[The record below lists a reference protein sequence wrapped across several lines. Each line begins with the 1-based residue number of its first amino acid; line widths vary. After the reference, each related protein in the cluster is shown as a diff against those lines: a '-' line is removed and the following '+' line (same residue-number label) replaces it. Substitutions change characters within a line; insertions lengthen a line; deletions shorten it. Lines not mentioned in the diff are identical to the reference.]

1 MINTSNVHEKLIK
14 KLPALSNDVINQLKI
29 LSSYEDAIL
38 LPNNKIIDLSK
49 YSFNVEDTQYSLNLP
64 SNKSN
69 SIFYFDENIGTGNYY
84 EIEGF
89 KYLIKKEFQQQLRY
103 YNINIEYRL
112 EDDIGIELFI
122 LEYENN
128 EIINIIK
135 INENTDFQT
144 LENTEYFKVC
154 TKFSGTGLIYNINIQ
169 VVEKQRE
176 ILNEMTINFKADDF
190 YNTAKE
196 LEIIQTND
204 GVNISVDKN
213 DKKHIYI
220 SYAEN
225 NNKFTLIPVSN
236 IFENIT
242 FDKELM
248 TNLSIN
254 KDDTLEVIPMLIEY
268 NEEEKLSIKNLS
280 VVNQEILNFKEETKN
295 VRFVLRISGTGE
307 MNLKSFSLLEL
318 EEAPKT
324 INIDFENRKDVISLI
339 TPQMKLKDF
348 KVACIMDEFT
358 FNSFNPE
365 VQLHKL
371 TINKWKSEILF
382 IQPDLVF
389 IESAWVGNDGQWN
402 KKVAYYDEEQH
413 AEIKSLIEFSK
424 SLDIP
429 VVFWNKE
436 DPVHYDR
443 FIETAKLCD
452 FIFTT
457 DKGRVTQYI
466 KDCGHKNVAPLPFA
480 AQPKN
485 HNPIKIQ
492 NQRDSRVS
500 FAGSYYRHH
509 EERSK
514 DMDLLLEASKDIGL
528 VIYDRN
534 YEKTSKGQM
543 PNHMYPER
551 YKPYVKG
558 SLPFNLID
566 KSYKGYK
573 YMINVNTVKHSETMF
588 SRRVFEGLISGTP
601 IISTYSL
608 GMKMMFGDIIESSSK
623 IEDLKNHLRKLDSDE
638 LIYNKYALR
647 GIREVLINHTY
658 ESRMKKILQNVG
670 YRIKSN
676 KTNVYFI
683 AFINNDDEIKEYID
697 IFNSQTVNNKK
708 LVLLHKNIL
717 NFKEFYNEF
726 NTETIIGI
734 DYTAL
739 DKYINVRQL
748 LGDGYI
754 TVLNHRHYYSKNY
767 ALDLILAKEYAEAD
781 VIGKSMYYSLND
793 EKIKLNNKN
802 SDYMYTSNI
811 FVDRAV
817 INIKIFDKFSMETA
831 LKYLEG
837 KDLLESLIP
846 FGAKLFST
854 DSLNFIENGINSK
867 EKDKFEV

>member
-14 KLPALSNDVINQLKI
+14 KLPALSNDAINQLKI
-29 LSSYEDAIL
+29 LGSYEDAIL
-38 LPNNKIIDLSK
+38 LPNNEIIDLSDYNLSINGSK
-49 YSFNVEDTQYSLNLP
+49 YAINLP

-69 SIFYFDENIGTGNYY
+69 SVFYFNENMESRNYY
-84 EIEGF
+84 EIEEF
-89 KYLIKKEFQQQLRY
+89 KYLIKNEFQQQLKY
-103 YNINIEYRL
+103 YNINIVYKLKDNISVEFL
-112 EDDIGIELFI
+112 I

-135 INENTDFQT
+135 INENTDFQI
-144 LENTEYFKVC
+144 LENTEYFKIC
-154 TKFSGTGLIYNINIQ
+154 TKFSGTGLIYNLDIKIE
-169 VVEKQRE
+169 EKKRK
-176 ILNEMTINFKADDF
+176 ILNEMIIDFGAEDF
-190 YNTAKE
+190 YNTAG
-196 LEIIQTND
+196 EIEITQTDN
-204 GVNISVDKN
+204 GVNIVVEKN
-213 DKKHIYI
+213 DKKHLYI

-225 NNKFTLIPVSN
+225 NNKFTLLPENN
-236 IFENIT
+236 IFKDIT

-248 TNLSIN
+248 TNLSMN

-268 NEEEKLSIKNLS
+268 NEKEKLTIKNVS
-280 VVNQEILNFKEETKN
+280 IVNQEIFTFKEETKN
-295 VRFVLRISGTGE
+295 VRFVLRVSGTGE
-307 MNLKSFSLLEL
+307 INLKSFSLLEL

-324 INIDFENRKDVISLI
+324 INIDFENRNDVISLI

-365 VQLHKL
+365 VHLHKL
-371 TINKWKSEILF
+371 TVNKWKAELLF

-413 AEIKSLIEFSK
+413 VEIKSLIEFSRL
-424 SLDIP
+424 LDIP

-457 DKGRVTQYI
+457 DRGRVAQYI
-466 KDCGHKNVAPLPFA
+466 KDCGHKNVAALPFA

-492 NQRDSRVS
+492 NQRDPRVS

-514 DMDLLLEASKDIGL
+514 DMDLLLEASKEFGL

-543 PNHMYPER
+543 PNHMYPDR

-608 GMKMMFGDIIESSSK
+608 GMKMMFGDIIESSAN
-623 IEDLKNHLRKLDSDE
+623 INDLKDHLRKLDSDE
-638 LIYNKYALR
+638 LVYNQYSLR

-658 ESRMKKILQNVG
+658 ESRMKTILQNVG

-676 KTNVYFI
+676 KTNVYFF
-683 AFINNDDEIKEYID
+683 AFINNDDEIDKYME
-697 IFNSQTVNNKK
+697 IFNHQTVQNKM
-708 LVLLHKNIL
+708 LVLVHRDISNYKY
-717 NFKEFYNEF
+717 FYNNF
-726 NTETIIGI
+726 NTDTVIGI
-734 DYTAL
+734 DYNVL
-739 DKYINVRQL
+739 KKYINVRQL
-748 LGDGYI
+748 LGEGYI
-754 TVLNHRHYYSKNY
+754 SVLNSNHYYAENY
-767 ALDLILAKEYAEAD
+767 ALDLILAKEYAKAD
-781 VIGKSMYYSLND
+781 IIGKSMYYSFNENYLH
-793 EKIKLNNKN
+793 LNNKN
-802 SDYMYTSNI
+802 TDYIYTPNI
-811 FVDRAV
+811 IADRAV
-817 INIKIFDKFSMETA
+817 INVDVFEKFSLDSA

-837 KDLLESLIP
+837 KSALKTLIP
-846 FGAKLFST
+846 FGAKLFSA

-867 EKDKFEV
+867 EKDKVKI

>member
-14 KLPALSNDVINQLKI
+14 KLPALSNEAINQLKI
-29 LSSYEDAIL
+29 LSSYDDAIL
-38 LPNNKIIDLSK
+38 LPNNEIIDLS
-49 YSFNVEDTQYSLNLP
+49 EYSLSIYGAKYKINLP
-64 SNKSN
+64 SNKEKSV
-69 SIFYFDENIGTGNYY
+69 FYFDENIESRNYY
-84 EIEGF
+84 EVENF
-89 KYLIKKEFQQQLRY
+89 KYLIRNEFQQQLKY
-103 YNINIEYRL
+103 YNINIDYKL
-112 EDDIGIELFI
+112 EDKLSIDLFI

-135 INENTDFQT
+135 IDENTDFQT
-144 LENTEYFKVC
+144 LTNTEYFKLC
-154 TKFSGTGLIYNINIQ
+154 TKLSGVGLIYNIDIKI
-169 VVEKQRE
+169 VEKQRN
-176 ILNEMTINFKADDF
+176 ILNEMTIDFKEEDF

-196 LEIIQTND
+196 IEINQTNN
-204 GVNISVDKN
+204 GVNITVEKN
-213 DKKHIYI
+213 DKKHLYI
-220 SYAEN
+220 SYAEK
-225 NNKFTLIPVSN
+225 NNKFTLLPEKS
-236 IFENIT
+236 IFSNIT

-248 TNLSIN
+248 TNLRMN

-268 NEEEKLSIKNLS
+268 SEDEKLSIKNVS
-280 VVNQEILNFKEETKN
+280 VVNQEILTFKEETKN

-307 MNLKSFSLLEL
+307 INLNSFSLLEL

-339 TPQMKLKDF
+339 TPQMILKDF

-358 FNSFNPE
+358 FNSFQPE

-371 TINKWKSEILF
+371 TVNKWKSELLF

-413 AEIKSLIEFSK
+413 LEIKSLIEFAK

-457 DKGRVTQYI
+457 DEGRVSQYI
-466 KDCGHKNVAPLPFA
+466 KDCGHKNVAALPFA

-492 NQRDSRVS
+492 KQRDPRVS

-514 DMDLLLEASKDIGL
+514 DMDLLLEASKDVGL

-551 YKPYVKG
+551 YQPYVKG

-608 GMKMMFGDIIESSSK
+608 GMKMMFGDIIESSGN
-623 IEDLKNHLRKLDSDE
+623 IEDLKNHLKNLDSDE
-638 LIYNKYALR
+638 LIYNKYALK

-658 ESRMKKILQNVG
+658 ENRMKTVLQNIG
-670 YRIKSN
+670 YKIKSN
-676 KTNVYFI
+676 KTNVFFF
-683 AFINNDDEIKEYID
+683 AFINNDDEINKYME
-697 IFNSQTVNNKK
+697 IFDTQTVQNKK
-708 LVLLHKNIL
+708 LVLIHKNIT
-717 NFKEFYNEF
+717 NYKNFYNDF
-726 NTETIIGI
+726 NTDNIIGI
-734 DYTAL
+734 DYNVL
-739 DKYINVRQL
+739 KKYINVKQL
-748 LGDGYI
+748 LGEGHI
-754 TVLNHRHYYSKNY
+754 SVLNYNHYYGENY
-767 ALDLILAKEYAEAD
+767 SLDLILSKEYAQAD
-781 VIGKSMYYSLND
+781 IIGKAMFYSFKEDDL
-793 EKIKLNNKN
+793 KLNNKN
-802 SDYMYTSNI
+802 TDYIYTPNLI
-811 FVDRAV
+811 VDRAL
-817 INIKIFDKFSMETA
+817 ININVFDKFSLESA
-831 LKYLEG
+831 LNYLEG
-837 KDLLESLIP
+837 NLPLDSLIP
-846 FGAKLFST
+846 FGAKLFSA
-854 DSLNFIENGINSK
+854 DSLNFIENGINAK
-867 EKDKFEV
+867 GKDKVEV